1 LVKLDKLAK
10 LVTVFDEFHHSIS
23 ILQEERAIQLCT
35 NWTESRERYAN
46 PSGEYSRSALAQG
59 MEQGLR
65 ETPML
70 MKSLTPKSRLIAAK
84 ALSVSLHSHFPDF
97 LVKEAERLNKVRTR
111 GSIKNEGEYYLVRY
125 QIDVLEGSIGSEREL
140 NMLHKLIDGYEGK
153 RH

>member
-1 LVKLDKLAK
+1 LAKLDKLAK
-10 LVTVFDEFHHSIS
+10 LVAVFDEFHQSIS
-23 ILQEERAIQLCT
+23 ILQDERALQLCT
-35 NWTESRERYAN
+35 NWNDSRQKFAN

-70 MKSLTPKSRLIAAK
+70 MKSLPPKSRLIAAK
-84 ALSVSLHSHFPDF
+84 ALSVSLRSHFPDF

-111 GSIKNEGEYYLVRY
+111 GSIKNDSEYYLVRY
-125 QIDVLEGSIGSEREL
+125 QVDVLEGSIGSEGEVNIL
-140 NMLHKLIDGYEGK
+140 QKLIGCYEGK